1 MARFLKDTDYF
12 QIKAEILKLLDG
24 SMAELASNYKLLKAE
39 NSAIKQIKN
48 RLSNRFDCDAIFTP
62 SDGDIDNRDAFI
74 VMMAVDMTLYHLY
87 SQTGNRDIPEHRKE
101 RYQDAIDFLKD
112 ASRGDIPT
120 DLPTILSDEN
130 QGEVRMWSASKPENH
145 DW

>member
-12 QIKAEILKLLDG
+12 QIKTEILKLLDG
-24 SMAELASNYKLLKAE
+24 STAELSQNIKLLKAE
-39 NSAIKQIKN
+39 NAAIEQIRN
-48 RLSNRFDCDAIFTP
+48 RLSNRFDCDLIFTP
-62 SDGDIDNRDAFI
+62 STSDTDTRDAFV
-74 VMMAVDMTLYHLY
+74 VMIAVDMTLYHLY
-87 SQTGNRDIPEHRKE
+87 SQTGSRDVPEHRKE

-120 DLPTILSDEN
+120 NLPTILSDEN
-130 QGEVRMWSASKPENH
+130 QGEVRIWSASKPENH

>member
-12 QIKAEILKLLDG
+12 QIKTEILKLLDG
-24 SMAELASNYKLLKAE
+24 STAELSQNIKLLKAE
-39 NSAIKQIKN
+39 NAAIEQIRN
-48 RLSNRFDCDAIFTP
+48 RLSNRFDCDSIFTP
-62 SDGDIDNRDAFI
+62 SNFDPDTRDAFV
-74 VMMAVDMTLYHLY
+74 VMIAVDITLYHLY
-87 SQTGNRDIPEHRKE
+87 SQTGSRDVPEHRKE

-120 DLPTILSDEN
+120 NLPTILSDEN
-130 QGEVRMWSASKPENH
+130 QGEVRIWSASKPENH